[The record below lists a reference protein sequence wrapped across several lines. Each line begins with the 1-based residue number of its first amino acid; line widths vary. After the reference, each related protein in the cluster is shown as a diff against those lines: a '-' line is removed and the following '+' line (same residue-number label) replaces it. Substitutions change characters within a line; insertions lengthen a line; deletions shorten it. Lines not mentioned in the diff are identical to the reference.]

1 MNEKIISLMGE
12 INAKVS
18 EISDLVELDKIRVAY
33 LGKKGS
39 ITALLKGMKDL
50 SPDEKK
56 AFGSEVNQLKAM
68 ASEKLSRKS
77 KNLRRKR

>member
-1 MNEKIISLMGE
+1 MNEKITSLMGE

-18 EISDLVELDKIRVAY
+18 EISDLAELDKIRVAY

-50 SPDEKK
+50 SPEEKK
-56 AFGSEVNQLKAM
+56 TFGSEVNQLKAM
-68 ASEKLSRKS
+68 ASEKD
-77 KNLRRKR
+77 